1 MGRGGGEFTV
11 CDVVSV
17 EELPPLVAPGGGG
30 RGVKTLISQGQR
42 LTTKCKIINYGFH

>member
-30 RGVKTLISQGQR
+30 EGGENTNISGSKTYN
-42 LTTKCKIINYGFH
+42 KV